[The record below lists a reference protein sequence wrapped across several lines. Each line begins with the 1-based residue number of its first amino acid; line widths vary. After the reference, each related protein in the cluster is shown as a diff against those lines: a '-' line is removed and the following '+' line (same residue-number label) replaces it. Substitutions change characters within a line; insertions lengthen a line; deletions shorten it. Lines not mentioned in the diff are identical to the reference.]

1 MAQQQGESV
10 CLLGDALLV
19 RSNHVSCKQGYLN
32 LSFGI
37 HRKKREKRCNAHV
50 AAADQRLVDALHDR
64 LHVPLVCP
72 DTVLHQSRRS
82 CDLTRWFGLTAE
94 HHVLLSL
101 LADQLRVAQSKQRAL
116 SKLSALGR
124 QPTLRHGLQR
134 LGYRRVLQQGLA
146 SGWEE
151 SELSQALRVVLLAP
165 CLELRLHIRVRVL
178 RVEKQSI
185 DAAHR
190 HRD

>member
-1 MAQQQGESV
+1 M
-10 CLLGDALLV
+10 
-19 RSNHVSCKQGYLN
+19 
-32 LSFGI
+32 
-37 HRKKREKRCNAHV
+37 
-50 AAADQRLVDALHDR
+50 
-64 LHVPLVCP
+64 
-72 DTVLHQSRRS
+72 
-82 CDLTRWFGLTAE
+82 
-94 HHVLLSL
+94 LLSL

-185 DAAHR
+185 DAAQQTLR
-190 HRD
+190 LRVQSLQNPRARYSRCTARLLPRLQAALLKEAS